1 MLKVACFSLAPLYQD
16 IVLGGSQ
23 TILNHIILGLKK
35 HGFLVRV
42 FSPSTNDSS
51 NAFIGEVKIESILK
65 LKDSFPSPFE
75 VPLFDIN
82 EVGETVKE
90 ISNWADRIYL
100 HGDGWILRKD
110 FANNQIISSIHD
122 LIYQEAITSVYELP
136 SNKIIVPS
144 QYLYDTIKGSLT
156 EEKFNEKNL
165 TIIEN
170 CITNYSINPKSNDSK
185 NLTLLFPHRP
195 DPRKGLNLAIEI
207 ALGFSKMNHWNKV
220 ILKVPKFNVI
230 YDKDAKNS
238 SNYDDDLY
246 EEFIN
251 NDGIL
256 LFHDWIPANKM
267 PEYYSSGDLTLC
279 PGNFIESFGIVPLE
293 SVANLTPVLCSS
305 VGSLR
310 DYKNISGIETIP
322 YSDVKE
328 FVRKGELLLHN
339 ENKIIEGKEQILKK
353 FSLDKM
359 IEKYIS
365 AITFPNKE
373 TNENFSFDY
382 KLELNN
388 ETYYLAPW
396 CSIENTKI
404 YHDYYGWMDKFDDQI
419 KITSKNKIIIN
430 NNLLK
435 EALKERIL
443 IQQS

>member
-1 MLKVACFSLAPLYQD
+1 M
-16 IVLGGSQ
+16 
-23 TILNHIILGLKK
+23 
-35 HGFLVRV
+35 
-42 FSPSTNDSS
+42 
-51 NAFIGEVKIESILK
+51 
-65 LKDSFPSPFE
+65 
-75 VPLFDIN
+75 
-82 EVGETVKE
+82 
-90 ISNWADRIYL
+90 
-100 HGDGWILRKD
+100 
-110 FANNQIISSIHD
+110 
-122 LIYQEAITSVYELP
+122 IYQEAITSVYELP

-156 EEKFNEKNL
+156 EEKFNAKNL

-267 PEYYSSGDLTLC
+267 AEYYSSGDLTLC

>member
-1 MLKVACFSLAPLYQD
+1 
-16 IVLGGSQ
+16 
-23 TILNHIILGLKK
+23 
-35 HGFLVRV
+35 
-42 FSPSTNDSS
+42 
-51 NAFIGEVKIESILK
+51 
-65 LKDSFPSPFE
+65 
-75 VPLFDIN
+75 
-82 EVGETVKE
+82 
-90 ISNWADRIYL
+90 
-100 HGDGWILRKD
+100 
-110 FANNQIISSIHD
+110 
-122 LIYQEAITSVYELP
+122 
-136 SNKIIVPS
+136 
-144 QYLYDTIKGSLT
+144 
-156 EEKFNEKNL
+156 
-165 TIIEN
+165 
-170 CITNYSINPKSNDSK
+170 
-185 NLTLLFPHRP
+185 
-195 DPRKGLNLAIEI
+195 
-207 ALGFSKMNHWNKV
+207 
-220 ILKVPKFNVI
+220 
-230 YDKDAKNS
+230 
-238 SNYDDDLY
+238 
-246 EEFIN
+246 
-251 NDGIL
+251 
-256 LFHDWIPANKM
+256 M

-328 FVRKGELLLHN
+328 LVRKGELLLHN